1 MLDCKDW
8 EIVLR
13 VYAGHPGL
21 ALILA
26 QHLDHL
32 RRSLERGPENVSDV
46 ITGLTLGVENLYEH
60 TNFAALGRRLY
71 ALALT
76 GDLLPEH
83 EELIEELCLPV
94 TKKNGK
100 Q

>member
-13 VYAGHPGL
+13 VYAGHPSL

-26 QHLDHL
+26 QHLEHL
-32 RRSLERGPENVSDV
+32 RRSLERGPQGVADV
-46 ITGLTLGVENLYEH
+46 NAGLALGVENLYEH
-60 TNFAALGRRLY
+60 TQFEAVGRKLY
-71 ALALT
+71 ALALN

-83 EELIEELCLPV
+83 EQLIRELDTPER
-94 TKKNGK
+94 
-100 Q
+100 